1 MYTSFLEIYNE
12 KIRDLLSK
20 SKDKVCDIH
29 LDPTTR
35 EPVVPDLTV
44 VKVDCPERVHELL
57 KLASKNRAVGETEM
71 NKRSSRSHSV
81 FQLKLKGT
89 NRVTNENCQ
98 GILNLIDLAGS
109 ERLSQSGSKG
119 ERLTETKNIN
129 KSLSCLGN
137 VIAALANGSQHVPYR
152 DSKLTFLLQNSLGGN
167 SKCLMFVNI
176 SPAASNLAESLSS
189 LNFAAKVNACE
200 IGTARKNTK
209 IDFNS

>member
-1 MYTSFLEIYNE
+1 MISRAVEQIFLTSYKLKEKGWEYEMYTSFLEIYNE

-29 LDPTTR
+29 LDPATH
-35 EPVVPDLTV
+35 EPIVPDLTV
-44 VKVDCPERVHELL
+44 GMNIWSLFPSFSVFISFISTDSLNPISNCVLVLFVFVVISFKVKVDRPERVYELL

-89 NRVTNENCQ
+89 NRVTGENCQ

-137 VIAALANGSQHVPYR
+137 VIAALG
-152 DSKLTFLLQNSLGGN
+152 
-167 SKCLMFVNI
+167 I
-176 SPAASNLAESLSS
+176 
-189 LNFAAKVNACE
+189 
-200 IGTARKNTK
+200 
-209 IDFNS
+209 